1 LIALDIYSD
10 PICPWCYIG
19 KVYLERA
26 LEGLNENPFNIE
38 WHPFQLNPEM
48 PPNGMNRKK
57 YLEKKFGGSNG
68 VVEAYGPIIERTK
81 SDNIDAKLDKIK
93 VTPNTM
99 NAHRIIHWSKIE
111 GCQNQI
117 VSELFKAYFV
127 NGLDLGDINVLAK
140 LASKYFMDEKSIL
153 RLLTSDNDLTNI
165 TEKDHTARQM
175 GIKAVPMFIVA
186 NQYAVSGAQSTGFWQ
201 NVVKDIQNSIS

>member
-1 LIALDIYSD
+1 MIALDIYSD

-38 WHPFQLNPEM
+38 WPPFQLNPEM

-57 YLEKKFGGSNG
+57 YLEKKFGDSHG
-68 VVEAYGPIIERTK
+68 VVEAYGPIIELTK
-81 SDNIDAKLDKIK
+81 SDNIDAKLDNIT

-111 GCQNQI
+111 GCQNKI
-117 VSELFKAYFV
+117 VYELFKAYFV

-165 TEKDHTARQM
+165 IEKDRIARKM

-186 NQYAVSGAQSTGFWQ
+186 NQYAVSGAQGTDFWQ
-201 NVVKDIQNSIS
+201 DVVKDIKKSIS

>member
-1 LIALDIYSD
+1 
-10 PICPWCYIG
+10 
-19 KVYLERA
+19 
-26 LEGLNENPFNIE
+26 
-38 WHPFQLNPEM
+38 M

-57 YLEKKFGGSNG
+57 YLEKKFGDSHG
-68 VVEAYGPIIERTK
+68 VVEAYGPIFERTK

-93 VTPNTM
+93 VTPNTL

-165 TEKDHTARQM
+165 IEKDRIARKM
-175 GIKAVPMFIVA
+175 GIKAVPTFIVA
-186 NQYAVSGAQSTGFWQ
+186 NQYAVSGAQGTDFWQ
-201 NVVKDIQNSIS
+201 DVVKDIKKSIS

>member
-1 LIALDIYSD
+1 MQLKKGTQVKIIS
-10 PICPWCYIG
+10 G
-19 KVYLERA
+19 KDKGKTGEILE
-26 LEGLNENPFNIE
+26 I
-38 WHPFQLNPEM
+38 
-48 PPNGMNRKK
+48 NR
-57 YLEKKFGGSNG
+57 
-68 VVEAYGPIIERTK
+68 
-81 SDNIDAKLDKIK
+81 KLDKIK